1 MRRAL
6 ALLVAATTSLVLVAF
21 LVPLGLLIRWGT
33 EERAVSAASSQASA
47 LSPVV
52 ATAERGAET
61 VSLALA
67 GVTAETGHPFT
78 VFYPDGRSVGSEVEP
93 SPAVQL
99 AATRGESLTADADG
113 GREVLVAVGL
123 PDGTAVIRTFVP
135 DDELTEG
142 VLRTWLLLA
151 LLGIALV
158 ALGVFLADR
167 MARRLVRP
175 LVDASLVSRRLAR
188 GELDARV
195 EPGGTAEVQE
205 VATGL
210 NRLAGR
216 ITTMLADER
225 EAVADLS
232 HRLRTPL
239 TALRLEAE
247 ALDDP
252 DEARRVGD
260 SVDALERA
268 VTQVINDARR
278 RGSAEPGEAVCDAAA
293 VVGERV
299 AFWSVLAEDTD
310 RAVSVSLAHGPV
322 WVRSTAADLA
332 AAVDALLGN
341 VFAHT
346 PDGTSFTLELA
357 AGVDGGATLVVS
369 DGGPG
374 FDHSDVVERG
384 TSRGASTGLG
394 LDIARRVAEAS
405 GGQLRTGTSTLG
417 GAEVTVAL
425 GAPNSLGPR

>member
-1 MRRAL
+1 MRRAF

-33 EERAVSAASSQASA
+33 EERAVSAGSSQASA

-52 ATAERGAET
+52 ATAERGADT
-61 VSLALA
+61 VALALA
-67 GVTAETGHPFT
+67 GVTSETRHPFT
-78 VFYPDGRSVGSEVEP
+78 VFYPDGTSVGSAVER
-93 SPAVQL
+93 SSAVQL
-99 AATRGESLTADADG
+99 AATRGESLTAEADG
-113 GREVLVAVGL
+113 GLEVLVAVGL
-123 PDGTAVIRTFVP
+123 PDGAAVIRTFVP
-135 DDELTEG
+135 DEELSEG

-151 LLGIALV
+151 VLGIALV
-158 ALGVFLADR
+158 ALGVLIADR
-167 MARRLVRP
+167 MAVRLVRP
-175 LVDASLVSRRLAR
+175 LVEASMVSRRLAR
-188 GELDARV
+188 GELEARV

-247 ALDDP
+247 ALENP
-252 DEARRVGD
+252 DEAHRVGEG
-260 SVDALERA
+260 VDALERA

-278 RGSAEPGEAVCDAAA
+278 RGSAEPGEDVCDAVA

-310 RAVSVSLAHGPV
+310 RDVSVSLAAGPLS
-322 WVRSTAADLA
+322 VRSTAADLA

-346 PDGTSFTLELA
+346 PDGTPLALELA

-369 DGGPG
+369 DGGQG
-374 FDHSDVVERG
+374 FGHSDVVERG
-384 TSRGASTGLG
+384 ASRGDSTGLG

-405 GGQLRTGTSTLG
+405 GGAMHTGTSALG
-417 GAEVTVAL
+417 GAEVTVVL
-425 GAPNSLGPR
+425 GAAVP

>member
-47 LSPVV
+47 ISPVV

-61 VSLALA
+61 LSLALA

-78 VFYPDGRSVGSEVEP
+78 VFYPDGTVVGSEVEP
-93 SPAVQL
+93 SAAVQL
-99 AATRGESLTADADG
+99 AATRKESLTAEADG

-123 PDGTAVIRTFVP
+123 PDGAAVIRTFVP
-135 DDELTEG
+135 DDELTED

-175 LVDASLVSRRLAR
+175 LVDASLVSRRLAS

-252 DEARRVGD
+252 DDARRVGS

-278 RGSAEPGEAVCDAAA
+278 RGSAEPGEAVCDAVA
-293 VVGERV
+293 VVDERV

-310 RAVSVSLAHGPV
+310 RAATISLSHGPV

-346 PDGTSFTLELA
+346 PDGTSFALELA
-357 AGVDGGATLVVS
+357 ARVDGGAKLVVS

-374 FDHSDVVERG
+374 FGHSDVVERG
-384 TSRGASTGLG
+384 TSRAASTGLG

-417 GAEVTVAL
+417 GAEVTVVL

>member
-1 MRRAL
+1 MRRAF

-52 ATAERGAET
+52 ATAERGADT
-61 VSLALA
+61 VALALA
-67 GVTAETGHPFT
+67 GVTSETRHPFT
-78 VFYPDGRSVGSEVEP
+78 VFYPDGTSVGSGVGP
-93 SPAVQL
+93 SSAVQL
-99 AATRGESLTADADG
+99 AATRGESLTAEADG
-113 GREVLVAVGL
+113 GLEVLVAVGL
-123 PDGTAVIRTFVP
+123 PDGAAVIRTYVP
-135 DDELTEG
+135 DEELSEG

-151 LLGIALV
+151 VLGIALV
-158 ALGVFLADR
+158 GLGVLIADR

-175 LVDASLVSRRLAR
+175 LVEASMVSRRLAR
-188 GELDARV
+188 GELEARV

-247 ALDDP
+247 ALENP
-252 DEARRVGD
+252 DEAHRVGEG
-260 SVDALERA
+260 VDALERA

-278 RGSAEPGEAVCDAAA
+278 RGSAEPGEDVCDAVA

-310 RAVSVSLAHGPV
+310 RDVSVSLAAGPLS
-322 WVRSTAADLA
+322 VRSTAADLA

-346 PDGTSFTLELA
+346 PDGTPLALELA

-369 DGGPG
+369 DGGQG
-374 FDHSDVVERG
+374 FGHSDVVERG
-384 TSRGASTGLG
+384 ASRGDSTGLG

-405 GGQLRTGTSTLG
+405 GGAMHTGTSALG
-417 GAEVTVAL
+417 GAEVTVVL
-425 GAPNSLGPR
+425 GAAVP

>member
-1 MRRAL
+1 MRRAF

-52 ATAERGAET
+52 ATAERGADT
-61 VSLALA
+61 VALALA
-67 GVTAETGHPFT
+67 GVTSETRHPFT
-78 VFYPDGRSVGSEVEP
+78 VFYPDGTSVGSGVEP
-93 SPAVQL
+93 SSAVQL
-99 AATRGESLTADADG
+99 AATRGESLTAEADG
-113 GREVLVAVGL
+113 GLEVLVAVGL
-123 PDGTAVIRTFVP
+123 PDGAAVIRTFVP
-135 DDELTEG
+135 DEELSEG

-151 LLGIALV
+151 VLGIALV
-158 ALGVFLADR
+158 ALGVLIADR

-175 LVDASLVSRRLAR
+175 LVEASMVSRRLAR
-188 GELDARV
+188 GELEARV

-247 ALDDP
+247 ALENP
-252 DEARRVGD
+252 DEAHRVGEG
-260 SVDALERA
+260 VDALERA

-278 RGSAEPGEAVCDAAA
+278 RGSAEPGEDVCDAVA

-310 RAVSVSLAHGPV
+310 LNVSVSLAAGPLS
-322 WVRSTAADLA
+322 VRSTAADLA

-346 PDGTSFTLELA
+346 PDGTPLALELA

-369 DGGPG
+369 DGGQG
-374 FDHSDVVERG
+374 FGHSDVVERG
-384 TSRGASTGLG
+384 ASRGDSTGLG

-405 GGQLRTGTSTLG
+405 GGAMHTGTSALG
-417 GAEVTVAL
+417 GAEVTVVL
-425 GAPNSLGPR
+425 GAAVP

>member
-6 ALLVAATTSLVLVAF
+6 ALLVAATTSLVLIAF

-33 EERAVSAASSQASA
+33 EERAVSGASSQASA

-52 ATAERGAET
+52 ATAERGSDT
-61 VSLALA
+61 VALALA

-78 VFYPDGRSVGSEVEP
+78 VFYPDGSTVGSAVER
-93 SPAVQL
+93 SSAVDL
-99 AATRGESLTADADG
+99 AAARGQSLTAQAAG

-123 PDGTAVIRTFVP
+123 PDGAAVIRTLVP

-151 LLGIALV
+151 VLGVALV
-158 ALGVFLADR
+158 ALGVLLADR

-175 LVDASLVSRRLAR
+175 LVDASLVSRRLAG
-188 GELDARV
+188 GELEARV

-205 VATGL
+205 VGTGL
-210 NRLAGR
+210 NRLAAR

-247 ALDDP
+247 AIDDP
-252 DEARRVGD
+252 DVSRRVGAG
-260 SVDALERA
+260 VDALERA
-268 VTQVINDARR
+268 VTQAIHDARR
-278 RGSAEPGEAVCDAAA
+278 RGASQAEDIGCDAAA

-310 RAVSVSLAHGPV
+310 RSMTATLASGPLL
-322 WVRSTAADLA
+322 VRATADDLA
-332 AAVDALLGN
+332 AALDALLGN

-346 PDGTSFTLELA
+346 PDGTSLSVQLTA
-357 AGVDGGATLVVS
+357 ATDGGATLVVA
-369 DGGPG
+369 DAGPG
-374 FDHSDVVERG
+374 FGHAGVVERG
-384 TSRGASTGLG
+384 TSAAASTGLG
-394 LDIARRVAEAS
+394 LDIARRVAESS
-405 GGQLRTGTSTLG
+405 GGSLRTGTSALG
-417 GAEVTVAL
+417 GAEVTLML
-425 GAPNSLGPR
+425 GASATP

>member
-1 MRRAL
+1 MRRAF

-52 ATAERGAET
+52 ATAERGADT
-61 VSLALA
+61 VALALA
-67 GVTAETGHPFT
+67 GVTSETRHPFT
-78 VFYPDGRSVGSEVEP
+78 VFYPDGTSVGSGVEP
-93 SPAVQL
+93 SSAVQL
-99 AATRGESLTADADG
+99 AATRGESLTAEADG
-113 GREVLVAVGL
+113 GLEVLVAVGL
-123 PDGTAVIRTFVP
+123 PDGAAVIRTFVP
-135 DDELTEG
+135 DGELSEG

-151 LLGIALV
+151 VLGIALV
-158 ALGVFLADR
+158 GLGVLIADR

-175 LVDASLVSRRLAR
+175 LVEASMVSRRLAR
-188 GELDARV
+188 GELEARV

-247 ALDDP
+247 ALENP
-252 DEARRVGD
+252 DEAHRVGEG
-260 SVDALERA
+260 VDALERA

-278 RGSAEPGEAVCDAAA
+278 RGSAEPGEDVCDAVA

-310 RAVSVSLAHGPV
+310 RDVSVSLAAGPLS
-322 WVRSTAADLA
+322 VRSTAADLA

-346 PDGTSFTLELA
+346 PDGTPLALELA

-369 DGGPG
+369 DGGQG
-374 FDHSDVVERG
+374 FGHSDVVERG
-384 TSRGASTGLG
+384 ASRGDSTGLG

-405 GGQLRTGTSTLG
+405 GGAMHTGTSALG
-417 GAEVTVAL
+417 GAEVTVVL
-425 GAPNSLGPR
+425 GAAVP

>member
-1 MRRAL
+1 MRRAF

-52 ATAERGAET
+52 ATAERGADT
-61 VSLALA
+61 VALALA
-67 GVTAETGHPFT
+67 GVTSETRHPFT
-78 VFYPDGRSVGSEVEP
+78 VFYPDGTSVGSGGEP
-93 SPAVQL
+93 SSAVQL
-99 AATRGESLTADADG
+99 AATRGESLTAEADG
-113 GREVLVAVGL
+113 GLEVLVAVGL
-123 PDGTAVIRTFVP
+123 PDGAAVIRTFVP
-135 DDELTEG
+135 DEELSEG

-151 LLGIALV
+151 VLGIALV
-158 ALGVFLADR
+158 ALGVLIADR

-175 LVDASLVSRRLAR
+175 LVEASMVSRRLAR
-188 GELDARV
+188 GELEARV

-247 ALDDP
+247 ALENP
-252 DEARRVGD
+252 DEAHRVGEG
-260 SVDALERA
+260 VDALERA

-278 RGSAEPGEAVCDAAA
+278 RGSAEPGEDVCDAVA

-310 RAVSVSLAHGPV
+310 RDVSVSLAAGPLS
-322 WVRSTAADLA
+322 VRSTAADLA

-346 PDGTSFTLELA
+346 PDGTPLALELA

-369 DGGPG
+369 DGGQG
-374 FDHSDVVERG
+374 FGHSDVVERG
-384 TSRGASTGLG
+384 ASRGDSTGLG

-405 GGQLRTGTSTLG
+405 GGAMHTGTSALG
-417 GAEVTVAL
+417 GAEVTVVL
-425 GAPNSLGPR
+425 GAAVP

>member
-1 MRRAL
+1 MRRAF

-33 EERAVSAASSQASA
+33 EERAVSAGSSQASA

-52 ATAERGAET
+52 ATAERGADT
-61 VSLALA
+61 VALALA
-67 GVTAETGHPFT
+67 GVTSETRHPFT
-78 VFYPDGRSVGSEVEP
+78 VFYPDGTSVGSAVER
-93 SPAVQL
+93 SSAVQL
-99 AATRGESLTADADG
+99 AATRGESLTAEADG
-113 GREVLVAVGL
+113 GLEVLVAVGL
-123 PDGTAVIRTFVP
+123 PDGAAVIRTFVP
-135 DDELTEG
+135 DEELSEG

-151 LLGIALV
+151 VLGIALV
-158 ALGVFLADR
+158 ALGVLIADR
-167 MARRLVRP
+167 MAVRLVRP
-175 LVDASLVSRRLAR
+175 LVEASMVSRRLAR
-188 GELDARV
+188 GELEARV
-195 EPGGTAEVQE
+195 VPGGTAEVQE

-247 ALDDP
+247 ALENP
-252 DEARRVGD
+252 DEAHRVGEG
-260 SVDALERA
+260 VDALERA

-278 RGSAEPGEAVCDAAA
+278 RGSAEPGEDVCDAVA

-310 RAVSVSLAHGPV
+310 RDVSVSLAAGPLS
-322 WVRSTAADLA
+322 VRSTAADLA

-346 PDGTSFTLELA
+346 PDGTPLALELA

-369 DGGPG
+369 DGGQG
-374 FDHSDVVERG
+374 FGHSDVVERG
-384 TSRGASTGLG
+384 ASRGDSTGLG

-405 GGQLRTGTSTLG
+405 GGAMHTGTSALG
-417 GAEVTVAL
+417 GAEVTVVL
-425 GAPNSLGPR
+425 GAAVP

>member
-1 MRRAL
+1 
-6 ALLVAATTSLVLVAF
+6 
-21 LVPLGLLIRWGT
+21 
-33 EERAVSAASSQASA
+33 VSAASSQASA

-52 ATAERGAET
+52 ATAERGADT
-61 VSLALA
+61 VALALA
-67 GVTAETGHPFT
+67 GVTSETRHPFT
-78 VFYPDGRSVGSEVEP
+78 VFYPDGTSVGSGVEP
-93 SPAVQL
+93 SSAVQL
-99 AATRGESLTADADG
+99 AATRGESLTAEADG
-113 GREVLVAVGL
+113 GLEVLVAVGL
-123 PDGTAVIRTFVP
+123 PDGAAVIRTFVP
-135 DDELTEG
+135 DEELSEG

-151 LLGIALV
+151 VLGIALV
-158 ALGVFLADR
+158 ALGVLIADR
-167 MARRLVRP
+167 MAVRLVRP
-175 LVDASLVSRRLAR
+175 LVEASMVSRRLAR
-188 GELDARV
+188 GELEARV

-247 ALDDP
+247 ALENP
-252 DEARRVGD
+252 DEAHRVGEG
-260 SVDALERA
+260 VDALERA

-278 RGSAEPGEAVCDAAA
+278 RGSAEPGEDVCDAVA

-310 RAVSVSLAHGPV
+310 RDVSVSLAAGPLS
-322 WVRSTAADLA
+322 VRSTAADLA

-346 PDGTSFTLELA
+346 PDGTPLALELA

-369 DGGPG
+369 DGGQG
-374 FDHSDVVERG
+374 FGHSDVVERG
-384 TSRGASTGLG
+384 ASRGDSTGLG

-405 GGQLRTGTSTLG
+405 GGAMHTGTSALG
-417 GAEVTVAL
+417 GAEVTVVL
-425 GAPNSLGPR
+425 GAAVP

>member
-1 MRRAL
+1 MRRAF
-6 ALLVAATTSLVLVAF
+6 ALLVAATTSLVLIAF

-47 LSPVV
+47 LSPIV
-52 ATAERGAET
+52 ATADRSTDT

-78 VFYPDGRSVGSEVEP
+78 VFYPDGTTVGTPAEA

-99 AATRGESLTADADG
+99 AAARNESLTAEADG

-123 PDGTAVIRTFVP
+123 PDGAAVIRTFVP
-135 DDELTEG
+135 DEELSEG
-142 VLRTWLLLA
+142 VLRTWVLLA

-158 ALGVFLADR
+158 GLGVLLADR

-175 LVDASLVSRRLAR
+175 LVDASLVSQRLAS

-195 EPGGTAEVQE
+195 EPGGTPEVQA

-216 ITTMLADER
+216 ITGMLADER

-247 ALDDP
+247 AIDDP
-252 DEARRVGD
+252 DQARRIGD
-260 SVDALERA
+260 GVDALERA
-268 VTQVINDARR
+268 VTQVISDARR
-278 RGSAEPGEAVCDAAA
+278 RGAAEPEDQVCDAAA
-293 VVGERV
+293 VVAERV

-310 RAVSVSLAHGPV
+310 RNVSVALSGGPL
-322 WVRSTAADLA
+322 WVRATAADLA
-332 AAVDALLGN
+332 ASVDALLGN

-346 PDGTSFTLELA
+346 PDGTSLSVTLTGRA
-357 AGVDGGATLVVS
+357 DGGATLVVADS
-369 DGGPG
+369 GPG
-374 FDHSDVVERG
+374 FAHGDVVERG

-394 LDIARRVAEAS
+394 LDIARRVAEGS
-405 GGQLRTGTSTLG
+405 GGQLRTGSSPDG
-417 GAEVTVAL
+417 GAEVTMR
-425 GAPNSLGPR
+425 LGPPDSLASR